1 MHFIIQRAPHITY
14 ALGPP
19 LDKTGP
25 GLYNIVSRQEKY
37 EFLFSQLNKGLFK
50 YDLTPK
56 GGEESDGKVISLF
69 LLP

>member
-1 MHFIIQRAPHITY
+1 MNF
-14 ALGPP
+14 
-19 LDKTGP
+19 
-25 GLYNIVSRQEKY
+25 
-37 EFLFSQLNKGLFK
+37 FLSQLNKGLFK